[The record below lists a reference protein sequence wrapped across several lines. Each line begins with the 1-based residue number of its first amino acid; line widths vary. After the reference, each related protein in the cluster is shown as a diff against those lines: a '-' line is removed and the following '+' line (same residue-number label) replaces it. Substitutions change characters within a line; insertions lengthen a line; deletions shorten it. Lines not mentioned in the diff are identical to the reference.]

1 MMEHTFATFAAL
13 LLAGLTGSLHC
24 IGMCGPILIGFSQ
37 ALRGKGTRTADGAT
51 PADGRAR
58 LLPSREELGA
68 SKDIHGLA
76 GASPSHQGDWATAP
90 SGAATIALASA
101 ERSLFNEFLWY
112 HLGRIWTYG
121 LLGAVAGFVGPGLR
135 EGSAWLGWQQ
145 SAGIALGILTVL
157 TGVVLLGVVPGV
169 NLDRIASGCAF
180 KRFKGA
186 GWFQSLLRTK
196 GAAPRL
202 LLGAIMGLLPCGL
215 VYAMLVVVAA
225 LPTPWH
231 SALGMVVFGI
241 GTVPALSAVL
251 AASRMLPAK
260 WRAHGTR
267 LAAAL
272 VVVAGVW
279 MTARSMMT
287 RGDECPC
294 HVSQLNPSAL
304 LSLHRFA

>member
-1 MMEHTFATFAAL
+1 MIAPLAVIAVPHWEGRNPSLNMETTIATYAAL

-24 IGMCGPILIGFSQ
+24 IGMCGPILLGFSQ
-37 ALRGKGTRTADGAT
+37 ALRGQSMRSADGAAVNE
-51 PADGRAR
+51 PGV
-58 LLPSREELGA
+58 
-68 SKDIHGLA
+68 A
-76 GASPSHQGDWATAP
+76 GSED
-90 SGAATIALASA
+90 GAAILAPPSA
-101 ERSLFNEFLWY
+101 QRSLVNDFLWY
-112 HLGRIWTYG
+112 HVGRIWTYG
-121 LLGAVAGFVGPGLR
+121 LLGAVAGFVGAGMR

-145 SAGIALGILTVL
+145 SAGIVLGVITVL

-180 KRFKGA
+180 RRFKGA
-186 GWFQSLLRTK
+186 GWFQSLLRSR

-215 VYAMLVVVAA
+215 VYAMLIVVAA

-231 SALGMVVFGI
+231 SALGMLVFGV

-251 AASRMLPAK
+251 AASRMLPVK

-267 LAAAL
+267 LAALL

-279 MTARSMMT
+279 MTARSWMT
-287 RGDECPC
+287 RGETCPC
-294 HVSQLNPSAL
+294 H
-304 LSLHRFA
+304 LSMREMRQIDPVAPVYSNMPIHP

>member
-1 MMEHTFATFAAL
+1 MEPTIATFAAL
-13 LLAGLTGSLHC
+13 LVAGLTGSLHC

-37 ALRGKGTRTADGAT
+37 ALRGKAETGAATASIAMAQSIDMT
-51 PADGRAR
+51 PAAVV
-58 LLPSREELGA
+58 
-68 SKDIHGLA
+68 A
-76 GASPSHQGDWATAP
+76 GPIAVATAP
-90 SGAATIALASA
+90 TAS
-101 ERSLFNEFLWY
+101 RSLAGDFLWY

-121 LLGAVAGFVGPGLR
+121 LLGAVAGFVGTGVR

-145 SAGIALGILTVL
+145 SAGIVMGVVTVL
-157 TGVVLLGVVPGV
+157 TGVVLLGVVPGFH
-169 NLDRIASGCAF
+169 LDRIASGCAF

-215 VYAMLVVVAA
+215 VYAMLIVVAA

-231 SALGMVVFGI
+231 SALGMMIFGI

-267 LAAAL
+267 LAALL
-272 VVVAGVW
+272 VVIAGVW
-279 MTARSMMT
+279 MTARSWMT
-287 RGDECPC
+287 RGETCPC
-294 HVSQLNPSAL
+294 H
-304 LSLHRFA
+304 LSMCETRQIDPVATVYSNMPIHH